1 MSSSLRRRERWWG
14 LAMVAPMGVGVAVL
28 YLWPILQTFY
38 FSFTEWGPF
47 GGSTWTGL
55 ANYSRMLHD
64 PAVWTALRNT
74 VGYTVLTLLGIPP
87 AMVFAALLNRRDLW
101 GRGLFRTLYYLPVVT
116 MPAAIGLLWQYL
128 YNGDYGL
135 INQGLAGLGISG
147 PGWLTDPHTAL
158 IALAVVGIWSQ
169 FGYNLVLF
177 MAGIQNVPRELYE
190 AAALDGAGSVRQFL
204 RVTVPMLSPTTFFVS
219 VISAIGSLQM
229 FDLVYLMIP
238 PASPA
243 GGATRT
249 VVSLFYE
256 TAFAKSNPGY
266 GAAIAF
272 MLLVVIGALTAVQ
285 FRLQRRW
292 VHYA

>member
-1 MSSSLRRRERWWG
+1 MI
-14 LAMVAPMGVGVAVL
+14 APLGFGVAVL
-28 YLWPILQTFY
+28 YLWPILETFY
-38 FSFTEWGPF
+38 FSFTAWGPF
-47 GGSTWTGL
+47 GGSTWIGL
-55 ANYSRMLHD
+55 SNYTRLLHD
-64 PAVWTALRNT
+64 PAVWVALRNT
-74 VGYTVLTLLGIPP
+74 IAYMALTLLGIPA
-87 AMVFAALLNRRDLW
+87 AMVFAALLNRRDLR
-101 GRGLFRTLYYLPVVT
+101 GRGVLRTLYYLPVVT

-135 INQGLAGLGISG
+135 INQGLDVVGISG

-158 IALAVVGIWSQ
+158 IALALVGIWSQ

-177 MAGIQNVPRELYE
+177 MAGIQGVPRDLYE
-190 AAALDGAGSVRQFL
+190 AAALDGAGSLRQFL

-238 PASPA
+238 PTSPA
-243 GGATRT
+243 GSATRT

-272 MLLVVIGALTAVQ
+272 LLLVLIGALTGLQ

>member
-1 MSSSLRRRERWWG
+1 MI
-14 LAMVAPMGVGVAVL
+14 APMGVGVAVL

-38 FSFTEWGPF
+38 FSFTAWGPF

-55 ANYSRMLHD
+55 TNYTQLLHD

-74 VGYTVLTLLGIPP
+74 IAYMFLTLLGVPP
-87 AMVFAALLNRRDLW
+87 AMVFAALLNRRGLR
-101 GRGLFRTLYYLPVVT
+101 GRGMFRTLYYLPVVT

-135 INQGLAGLGISG
+135 INQGLGRVGISG

-158 IALAVVGIWSQ
+158 VALALVGIWSQ

-177 MAGIQNVPRELYE
+177 MAGLQNVPRELYE

-243 GGATRT
+243 AGATRT

-256 TAFAKSNPGY
+256 TAFVKSNPGY

-272 MLLVVIGALTAVQ
+272 MLLLFIAALTGLQ